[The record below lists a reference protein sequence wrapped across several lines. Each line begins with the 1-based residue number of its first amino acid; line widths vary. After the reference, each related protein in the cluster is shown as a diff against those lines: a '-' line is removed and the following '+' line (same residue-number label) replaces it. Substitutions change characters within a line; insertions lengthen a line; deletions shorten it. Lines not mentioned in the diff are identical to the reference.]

1 MSRGKFT
8 FTREDGAIVT
18 HCGGTAVKNTH
29 SGDYFFT
36 KGEYC
41 GVCKKSK
48 KANRQNLLICPG
60 CWVARY
66 CSKACQ
72 QQDFEDHK
80 IDCENVAHYLE
91 MKPKIEAKFVKWNWN
106 EHQVIPEGREH
117 RGFELLPPPKRDRP
131 ENLFKTILGQFCSY
145 SNINNVQLS
154 PRASLAAKLED
165 VWPREY
171 IKRRM
176 RCAEAMWEIAYK
188 HESYEATEKVFL
200 YLYIYFFI
208 QSTLTDFLKD
218 SNKENY

>member
-72 QQDFEDHK
+72 QQDFEGHK

-106 EHQVIPEGREH
+106 QG
-117 RGFELLPPPKRDRP
+117 G
-131 ENLFKTILGQFCSY
+131 
-145 SNINNVQLS
+145 S
-154 PRASLAAKLED
+154 PS
-165 VWPREY
+165 
-171 IKRRM
+171 
-176 RCAEAMWEIAYK
+176 
-188 HESYEATEKVFL
+188 
-200 YLYIYFFI
+200 
-208 QSTLTDFLKD
+208 
-218 SNKENY
+218 